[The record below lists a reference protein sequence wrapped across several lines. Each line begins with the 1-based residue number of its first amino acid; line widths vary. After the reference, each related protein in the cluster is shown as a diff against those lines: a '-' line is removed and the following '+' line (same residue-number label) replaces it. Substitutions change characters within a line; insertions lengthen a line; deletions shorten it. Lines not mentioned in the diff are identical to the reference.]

1 MKYVYVIMGQ
11 STGCNGGVIQW
22 ADAAY
27 VDAECVSLPNVVI
40 LGMVLIRDDYMLY
53 YGGVTYDENYYF

>member
-22 ADAAY
+22 ADSAY
-27 VDAECVSLPNVVI
+27 VDEQEAVDI
-40 LGMVLIRDDYMLY
+40 
-53 YGGVTYDENYYF
+53 

>member
-1 MKYVYVIMGQ
+1 MKYVYVIMCQ

-27 VDAECVSLPNVVI
+27 VDKMNQVSQQNDPAYLA
-40 LGMVLIRDDYMLY
+40 Y
-53 YGGVTYDENYYF
+53 VTGPIPLC

>member
-1 MKYVYVIMGQ
+1 MKYVYVIIGQ

-27 VDAECVSLPNVVI
+27 VDERKAVDTCNKMNQVSQQNDQAYLA
-40 LGMVLIRDDYMLY
+40 Y
-53 YGGVTYDENYYF
+53 VTGPIPLC